1 MAEREAEEP
10 ELIITDEE
18 GNPYTDDGFVVDHEA
33 HDGPIIAG
41 IDDPVGEITEEKR
54 PAADDPL
61 AVLQRNFD
69 QLNAKF
75 TETTKQL
82 ETAQTRADRAAQT
95 EREAQKAL
103 LATGKATAAAEL
115 AEAKRV
121 YAAALKDG
129 KHEDAAEAQQ
139 AMISATADIRE
150 FDAALA
156 EVEAAPAP
164 EPRRKADPALA
175 GAPPVDAPYTQK
187 VDYFIGTLGPKTQEF
202 ARKHRDK
209 IFIDGDGKPFQQ
221 VIALDQLARAKGIEP
236 DTDAYFDLIESQ
248 MGWKGK
254 DVKQPQPKPAGNPRK
269 PAPKMAAAP
278 PNRGPSG
285 STTPNSVALS
295 RDEVDAARRMGMK
308 PADYAKNKLRAL
320 QGAKDP
326 NYRGP
331 LYSKDNPA
339 NQGGR

>member
-1 MAEREAEEP
+1 MADREAEEP
-10 ELIITDEE
+10 EIIVTDEE

-54 PAADDPL
+54 LAADDPL

-75 TETTKQL
+75 TETERQL
-82 ETAQTRADRAAQT
+82 GEAQTHADRAAKT

-121 YAAALKDG
+121 YAAALRDS
-129 KHEDAAEAQQ
+129 KHDEAAEAQQ
-139 AMISATADIRE
+139 AMISATADIRD

-156 EVEAAPAP
+156 EVESAPAP
-164 EPRRKADPALA
+164 EPRRKADPAPA
-175 GAPPVDAPYTQK
+175 GTPPVDAPYGQK

-202 ARKHRDK
+202 AKKYRDK

-236 DTDAYFDLIESQ
+236 DTEAYFDLIESQ

-254 DVKQPQPKPAGNPRK
+254 DVKQPTANPRK

-308 PADYAKNKLRAL
+308 PADYARNKQRAL